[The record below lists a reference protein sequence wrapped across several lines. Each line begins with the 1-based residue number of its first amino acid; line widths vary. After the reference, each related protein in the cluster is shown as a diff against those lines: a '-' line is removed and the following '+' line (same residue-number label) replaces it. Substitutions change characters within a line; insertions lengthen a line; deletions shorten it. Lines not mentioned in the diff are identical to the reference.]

1 MNVHYSAP
9 HSICKYTTDLRGVI
23 DTIASKRSDIEQIST
38 LQFIPSQSLYGAF
51 SPSTMSLCSSST
63 KKSNSGRTPGNVAFR
78 IVKYKNEKCVI
89 ATISHKKR
97 DLHFIFDY
105 SDYNIVSEHAW
116 HLSSGKYIGSN
127 FFSHDG
133 NVKEIYLHNYLI
145 KGAVLLEEE
154 EKEYI
159 VHINKNPLDNRRIN
173 LRIVNSTDH
182 TLLKSK
188 KKRNI
193 TLPADCGLESDD
205 IPKHISYIKASGNHG
220 DRFSVELPTE
230 GIFWKTSSSKKL
242 SLRQKLEEAKT
253 KLEELYSIYPHL
265 DPNIDRD
272 LAQRLSEEYNEIIR
286 LAELPPSPC
295 NNA

>member
-1 MNVHYSAP
+1 MSFVNIRDF
-9 HSICKYTTDLRGVI
+9 ICHHTTDSSASEI
-23 DTIASKRSDIEQIST
+23 NTIAFKHSDIEQISR
-38 LQFIPSQSLYGAF
+38 LKFQASNSLYGSF
-51 SPSTMSLCSSST
+51 SPSTMSLCSSIS
-63 KKSNSGRTPGNVAFR
+63 KKSNSGRTPGNLAYR
-78 IVKYKNEKCVI
+78 IIKYKNDKCVI
-89 ATISHKKR
+89 ATISHKKS

-105 SDYNIVSEHAW
+105 ADYNLVSEHAW

-133 NVKEIYLHNYLI
+133 NVKEIYLHNYLM
-145 KGAVLLEEE
+145 KGAVLIEEDDK
-154 EKEYI
+154 KEYVI
-159 VHINKNPLDNRRIN
+159 HINKNPLDNRRTN
-173 LRIVNSTDH
+173 LRVVTAADH

-242 SLRQKLEEAKT
+242 TLRQKLEEAKT

-265 DPNIDRD
+265 DPNTDRE
-272 LAQRLSEEYNEIIR
+272 LAQRLSEEYSEIIH
-286 LAELPPSPC
+286 LGDLPPPP
-295 NNA
+295 